1 MPIVYKKAH
10 LSSVIA
16 VWESTEDHGYLI
28 EKAQLSVDEM
38 ALLRNFKSESRKRE
52 FLTVRTLLKELFPN
66 ENLLISYSKNGK
78 PNLNNKKNISI
89 SHTKAYVAVMVGEF
103 NHGGIDL
110 ETINER
116 IFKLATKFLNDSEIK
131 IVGDH
136 PSADL
141 LQIIWGAKEV
151 LYKIHEIG
159 DVDFK
164 KHLNVSQFIESN
176 EGNLDAEIL
185 KSGFEKKYKVYYEKF
200 PPMMISWA
208 CD

>member
-10 LSSVIA
+10 LSSIIA
-16 VWESTEDHGYLI
+16 VWESTEDLNFLVK
-28 EKAQLSVDEM
+28 KAQLSADEL
-38 ALLRNFKSESRKRE
+38 ALLRNFKSDSRKRE
-52 FLTVRTLLKELFPN
+52 FLTVRVLLKELFPS
-66 ENLLISYSKNGK
+66 ENLFITYSKNGK
-78 PNLNNKKNISI
+78 PNLDGNKNISI
-89 SHTKAYVAVMVGEF
+89 SHTKTYVAVMVGEF
-103 NHGGIDL
+103 KHGGIDL

-116 IFKLATKFLNDSEIK
+116 IFKLATKFLNESEIK
-131 IVGDH
+131 FVGFN
-136 PSADL
+136 PSADQ

-164 KHLNVSQFIESN
+164 KHLLVSPFTSSN
-176 EGNLDAEIL
+176 SGNLNAEIL
-185 KSGFEKKYKVYYEKF
+185 KAGYEKKYNVYFEKF